1 MNTFWKLLQITTF
14 WESHWTAVWV
24 TIDWFP
30 AGFEIDENF
39 IKSEL
44 DRRKTGQSRL
54 VSQRKEAEAFEIVSG
69 VFEGKTTGHP
79 IMIIIYNSNQKS
91 KDYDNVKDL
100 FRPNHA
106 DLTYHQKYGVRDYRW
121 GGRSSA
127 RETTSRVLAWSLAK
141 QFLKEKFG
149 TQIFWYTKQIADIK
163 AENINLDIIEKNAIR
178 TADESVAEIMIK
190 KIEEVASKWDT
201 IGGILECTV
210 KNPLKNLWEP
220 TFGKI
225 KARLADAM
233 LSIWAVQWFEYWAG
247 FDVTKETWNS
257 YNEWFEVTT
266 GHPQGVTLQ
275 KKIDVGNTHCGYPDD
290 WENFVHSPNNNYG
303 GILGWISTWEDIVFR
318 IAVKPTSSIY
328 KAQKTVDINGE
339 EVDFQIKWR
348 HDPCILPRVVPIVES
363 MVALVLMDLYLI
375 DKSKR

>member
-1 MNTFWKLLQITTF
+1 MNTFWNLLKITTF
-14 WESHWTAVWV
+14 WESHWIAVWV

-30 AGFEIDENF
+30 SNFKINKDF

-54 VSQRKEAEAFEIVSG
+54 VSQRKELEEFEIVSWI
-69 VFEGKTTGHP
+69 FEWRTTGHP
-79 IMIIIYNSNQKS
+79 IMIIIYNSNAKS

-106 DLTYHQKYGVRDYRW
+106 DLTYHQKYWIRDYKW
-121 GGRSSA
+121 GWRSSA

-141 QFLKEKFG
+141 QFLKAKFW
-149 TQIFWYTKQIADIK
+149 TEIFWYTKQVWKFIAK
-163 AENINLDIIEKNAIR
+163 NIDLSIIENNTIR
-178 TADESVAEIMIK
+178 TADEKVAPDMIK
-190 KIEEVASKWDT
+190 LIETIAGKWDA
-201 IGGILECTV
+201 IWGILECTV

-220 TFGKI
+220 TFWKI

-233 LSIWAVQWFEYWAG
+233 LSIWAVQGFEYWAG
-247 FDVTKETWNS
+247 FDVVNETGNS
-257 YNEWFEVTT
+257 YNEWFIIDNKS
-266 GHPQGVTLQ
+266 GHTQGTAPTEESRGEPCVHP
-275 KKIDVGNTHCGYPDD
+275 KE
-290 WENFVHSPNNNYG
+290 ENFIHSPNNNYWW
-303 GILGWISTWEDIVFR
+303 ILWWISTWEDIIFR

-328 KAQKTVDINGE
+328 KPQKTVDINWNS
-339 EVDFQIKWR
+339 VDFQMKWR